1 MLGKPETSN
10 PSNTMTE
17 LSCQVKEDN
26 ITQHEHY
33 SAEWLDTSL
42 FSRPEESCNARDANI
57 WRRES
62 FRQQGET
69 RFLVQRSPAQV
80 MRMGRLGHRLTQY
93 QLPYQRPLPL
103 PIFKPADLTTKM
115 DRIATPPQ
123 LRGMIEFERALS
135 YPGSDGM
142 CQDKTPVSQIT
153 KELPPVMQPARMELV
168 KPGLAQSFSRSL
180 SQEAQRG

>member
-1 MLGKPETSN
+1 MKPETQQSPN
-10 PSNTMTE
+10 SIAE
-17 LSCQVKEDN
+17 LSCHLKEDN
-26 ITQHEHY
+26 TARHEHY
-33 SAEWLDTSL
+33 SADWMDMSV
-42 FSRPEESCNARDANI
+42 FSRPEERCNARDADI

-62 FRQQGET
+62 FAQQGQT
-69 RFLVQRSPAQV
+69 RFLVQRSPAQI
-80 MRMGRLGHRLTQY
+80 MKMGRLGHRLTQY
-93 QLPYQRPLPL
+93 KLPYTRTLPL

-135 YPGSDGM
+135 HPGSDGL

-153 KELPPVMQPARMELV
+153 KELPPLKQPARMEFA
-168 KPGLAQSFSRSL
+168 KPALACSYSRSI